1 MSWLGDW
8 FQDWFG
14 RWFGQHY
21 QIPPVPYTRYGR
33 VFDESTDRL
42 FGYQQSSALCQVS
55 SGAVILGRQETDDY
69 VRFRVP
75 DTDCPELPQRNEPLD
90 AGGSDFAEPSRW
102 IFTGRYRPESNG
114 WWFGPNPDDNLNFV
128 RPSYTCYEGDFVCYI
143 RCSWGGPFGPFVTD
157 FFGLFLPDIGCG
169 IGFGNMLVPDES
181 GLPTTFAAFQQNGLW
196 QSWAGLYTKIHAGRP
211 VWLFLSRFGTTIYG
225 GFSRLG
231 PDAPELQRE
240 LAYGVSGQVWLAVG
254 KDYRHGDNPFYP
266 YRPLAVAMSQWR
278 TLLGAPSEIWVQ
290 TPVVDLGRP
299 MRVIPRVRPFADRLQ
314 WRASNSPFNPGDDTP
329 SWNNPRGEYR
339 YWQVHATN
347 TSASISWLIERIE
360 LTLPVVLSGTIY
372 GSTSV
377 SATLNARY
385 ASRGS
390 TGGNTGVS
398 GDISVGPA
406 YTCEIWL
413 DSWTN
418 FNTPYDYRHQFI
430 SNVGM
435 EVPLYVIG
443 WAYDGDVAKSVYV
456 SNIDEAYEAF
466 GGVLTHDIPLSAGA
480 TSFSVPLKISPVGWT
495 ISVVSGGFAL
505 RNVVVSGNTVRFG
518 AVPSSGV
525 VRFRYHPAPP
535 SDNHTAYLP
544 SLLRAAF
551 LLGCRHVVG
560 VRVPGGAVASASAA
574 GWTVMARREGVL
586 YNGTVVQFLPDRLE
600 VSVPYRSKRTYPRQ
614 SDMMSMFSRIEEV
627 SVIPPSHPSWPGLT
641 LTLSGGY
648 SANYNPASLLALA
661 NLWTPELPG
670 VVLVPGMGLC
680 DVLKYVAEAF
690 VSMMQSARC
699 MVVFG
704 TSVMHVPYITG

>member
-1 MSWLGDW
+1 LRFSVGSGYGWWSDRNV
-8 FQDWFG
+8 Q
-14 RWFGQHY
+14 
-21 QIPPVPYTRYGR
+21 GR
-33 VFDESTDRL
+33 VRYLVTN
-42 FGYQQSSALCQVS
+42 
-55 SGAVILGRQETDDY
+55 SGA
-69 VRFRVP
+69 P
-75 DTDCPELPQRNEPLD
+75 DFI
-90 AGGSDFAEPSRW
+90 S
-102 IFTGRYRPESNG
+102 
-114 WWFGPNPDDNLNFV
+114 
-128 RPSYTCYEGDFVCYI
+128 
-143 RCSWGGPFGPFVTD
+143 VT
-157 FFGLFLPDIGCG
+157 
-169 IGFGNMLVPDES
+169 
-181 GLPTTFAAFQQNGLW
+181 
-196 QSWAGLYTKIHAGRP
+196 
-211 VWLFLSRFGTTIYG
+211 
-225 GFSRLG
+225 
-231 PDAPELQRE
+231 
-240 LAYGVSGQVWLAVG
+240 
-254 KDYRHGDNPFYP
+254 
-266 YRPLAVAMSQWR
+266 
-278 TLLGAPSEIWVQ
+278 

-418 FNTPYDYRHQFI
+418 FGTPYDYRHQFI

>member
-1 MSWLGDW
+1 MKNKNLS
-8 FQDWFG
+8 
-14 RWFGQHY
+14 
-21 QIPPVPYTRYGR
+21 RYGTVNDTYNVSVR
-33 VFDESTDRL
+33 
-42 FGYQQSSALCQVS
+42 VS
-55 SGAVILGRQETDDY
+55 SVQT
-69 VRFRVP
+69 
-75 DTDCPELPQRNEPLD
+75 
-90 AGGSDFAEPSRW
+90 
-102 IFTGRYRPESNG
+102 
-114 WWFGPNPDDNLNFV
+114 
-128 RPSYTCYEGDFVCYI
+128 
-143 RCSWGGPFGPFVTD
+143 
-157 FFGLFLPDIGCG
+157 
-169 IGFGNMLVPDES
+169 
-181 GLPTTFAAFQQNGLW
+181 
-196 QSWAGLYTKIHAGRP
+196 
-211 VWLFLSRFGTTIYG
+211 
-225 GFSRLG
+225 
-231 PDAPELQRE
+231 
-240 LAYGVSGQVWLAVG
+240 VSG
-254 KDYRHGDNPFYP
+254 
-266 YRPLAVAMSQWR
+266 
-278 TLLGAPSEIWVQ
+278 APGSITVT
-290 TPVVDLGRP
+290 TPVVDLGLPLLVR
-299 MRVIPRVRPFADRLQ
+299 PRVHPSGLGLQ
-314 WRASNSPFNPGDDTP
+314 WRASNSPFNPWDATP
-329 SWNNPRGEYR
+329 SWSNPVGEYR
-339 YWQVHATN
+339 YWQVRAT
-347 TSASISWLIERIE
+347 TTGIGTLIERIE
-360 LTLPVVLSGTIY
+360 LKLAVVLSGTIY

-390 TGGNTGVS
+390 TDGNTGVS

-418 FNTPYDYRHQFI
+418 FGTPYDYRHQFI

-627 SVIPPSHPSWPGLT
+627 SVIPPSHPSWPALT